1 MSASKPKAFVTGA
14 TGFVGSWVAS
24 ELLAEGFSISCLVR
38 PTSDTRNLPPKG
50 PDVEWVY
57 GDLRDP
63 GSLAKALGGVDY
75 LFHVAADYRLWSPRQ
90 GEMLRTNVEGTRS
103 LLEACIGRPI
113 ERIVYCSSVAALGAR
128 DDDVPISEADRVDTK
143 TLIGEYKLSKYLS
156 EQVVLSY
163 SDRLPIVIV
172 NPSAPIGGRDIKP
185 TPTGR
190 IVLDYMKGRMKA
202 FVHTGLNV
210 IHVRDVA
217 KGHILAA
224 RKGRPGEKYILANKN
239 LLLRELF
246 GILEAQT
253 GIPAPTLRMPRS
265 ALVPLAYLSEGV
277 SRLTGK
283 EPLIPLDGV
292 RMANKMMFYSGEK
305 SVRELGLALTPVE
318 EAVRDAVQYFSGP
331 EYMGRSGVKL
341 S

>member
-1 MSASKPKAFVTGA
+1 MPGLKPKALVTGA
-14 TGFVGSWVAS
+14 TGFIGSWVAS
-24 ELLAEGFSISCLVR
+24 ELLEEGFAISCLMR
-38 PTSDTRNLPPKG
+38 PTSDVRNLPPRG
-50 PDVEWVY
+50 PDVEWVQ

-63 GSLAKALGGVDY
+63 ASLVRALEGVDY
-75 LFHVAADYRLWSPRQ
+75 LFHVAADYRLWSPRK
-90 GEMLRTNVEGTRS
+90 GEMLKTNVEGTRA
-103 LLEACIGRPI
+103 LLDACVGRPM

-128 DDDVPISEADRVDTK
+128 EDEIPISEADRVDTK
-143 TLIGEYKLSKYLS
+143 SLIGEYKLSKYLS
-156 EQVVLSY
+156 EQVALSY

-190 IVLDYMKGRMKA
+190 IVLDYMKGLMKA
-202 FVHTGLNV
+202 YVHTGLNV

-217 KGHILAA
+217 RGHILAA
-224 RKGRPGEKYILANKN
+224 RKGKPGEKYILANKN

-246 GILEAQT
+246 EILETQT
-253 GIPAPTLRMPRS
+253 GIPAPTFKMPRS

-277 SRLTGK
+277 SRLTGQ

-305 SVRELGLALTPVE
+305 AVRELGLVLTPVE
-318 EAVRDAVQYFSGP
+318 EAVREAVQYFSSP
-331 EYMGRSGVKL
+331 EYTGRTGDKRI
-341 S
+341 